1 MSNLSGDHLF
11 TRVYGKTHVYV
22 IITCKGSLSVLYN
35 ATDCKAGEIS
45 TPKQEKFA
53 LTF

>member
-22 IITCKGSLSVLYN
+22 IIACKGSLSVLYN
-35 ATDCKAGEIS
+35 ATHAYGVLLRDCTLK
-45 TPKQEKFA
+45 PRNKK
-53 LTF
+53 